1 MVFDGFAKNFSNE
14 IWGLI
19 SLGVAYRRL
28 RGKKQTATQ
37 AIIFKIFFCKIEPV
51 YNSCF

>member
-1 MVFDGFAKNFSNE
+1 MVFNGFAKNFFNE

-19 SLGVAYRRL
+19 SLGVAYMRL

-37 AIIFKIFFCKIEPV
+37 AIIFKMFCGKIEPV
-51 YNSCF
+51 YNRCF